1 MNLRTGFLTL
11 KFFLFFLDE
20 DDLPRPLP
28 LDLDELLLF
37 SGVYT
42 NSTSSFR
49 LTPILVLN
57 EALDFTL
64 AVESVSIIFK
74 FQF

>member
-28 LDLDELLLF
+28 LDLDELPLF

-74 FQF
+74 FQL